1 MTEKEFLISS
11 YVQQTVSKRDLID
24 DNQRIS
30 RICNII
36 ETSNWE
42 QEGQLLLNQLV
53 SLFNVFYIGNALLLL
68 EMRMNPEHYEKLYSV
83 LIGLDF
89 LRVEDYPCDLTIVT
103 SISELLEGDFRYEKV
118 FRSFRGRRWWGSSSV
133 SVC

>member
-30 RICNII
+30 RICTII

-42 QEGQLLLNQLV
+42 QEGQLLLNQLI

-68 EMRMNPEHYEKLYSV
+68 EMRMNTEHHEKLYSV
-83 LIGLDF
+83 LVGLDF
-89 LRVEDYPCDLTIVT
+89 IESEDYPNDPRTVGVISDL
-103 SISELLEGDFRYEKV
+103 LAGDFRYEKV
-118 FRSFRGRRWWGSSSV
+118 FSSFRGRRWWGSSTV
-133 SVC
+133 SIC